1 MTGGHGGVIGMD
13 KEAIISRFLTGMPAR
28 FEVCNRD
35 VRMDAVV
42 VDIDEKAGKSI
53 SISRFS
59 LGV

>member
-1 MTGGHGGVIGMD
+1 MD